1 MLELAEGEEQ
11 RDVGQAVPGHYHH
24 PHHTQREGRSALVLC
39 RNGFGGGLGRP
50 AAANGQE
57 GLTQY
62 IAALQLPYVYLPF
75 PFSGKPVSSQY
86 LDILLSYW
94 PGLSL
99 VPLSCLIPS
108 CAAVAS
114 STGPF
119 GIRSSLCVWKR
130 AGLYFHWQENKQNKI
145 YLFFYSS
152 IMDLLHGFSR
162 VVILNIS
169 IIFCS
174 ASYGWQWF
182 LSRTTDFRLL
192 N

>member
-62 IAALQLPYVYLPF
+62 IAALQLPHVYLPF

-108 CAAVAS
+108 CAAEAI
-114 STGPF
+114 STGPTYLKYLD
-119 GIRSSLCVWKR
+119 IRYNV
-130 AGLYFHWQENKQNKI
+130 YFQKI
-145 YLFFYSS
+145 
-152 IMDLLHGFSR
+152 FSDT
-162 VVILNIS
+162 IS
-169 IIFCS
+169 IIGLIICCDCTRLVAGRS
-174 ASYGWQWF
+174 AA
-182 LSRTTDFRLL
+182 
-192 N
+192 